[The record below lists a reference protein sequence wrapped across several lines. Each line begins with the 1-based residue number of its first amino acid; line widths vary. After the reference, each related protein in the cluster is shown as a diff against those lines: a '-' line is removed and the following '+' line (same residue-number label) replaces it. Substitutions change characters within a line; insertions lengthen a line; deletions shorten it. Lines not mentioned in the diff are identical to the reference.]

1 MKKSPSDMFV
11 FVCAGVKNTPND
23 VPTASALFFQD
34 SFEASDELQN
44 CNACGWS
51 VYYQGTDFK
60 EALKTLTNLKEQG
73 YKTDQKEFE
82 DLGL

>member
-1 MKKSPSDMFV
+1 MRKLSSDMFV
-11 FVCAGVKNTPND
+11 FVCAGTKNAPNN
-23 VPTASALFFQD
+23 VPTADVLFFAN

-60 EALKTLTNLKEQG
+60 DALKTLTNLKEQG
-73 YKTDQKEFE
+73 YKTDQKNFE